1 MMTPQ
6 NNIPPDMD
14 ALLAW
19 LKERALEAHNKTC
32 TICLCRQRCTVLGFE
47 TCSDSKEERIYNRV
61 IAKIENSR
69 VNQRPHVP
77 LGWDEV

>member
-1 MMTPQ
+1 MTPQ

-19 LKERALEAHNKTC
+19 LKGQALKEHNLAVKHHGFTKGLEHEAAEK
-32 TICLCRQRCTVLGFE
+32 FA
-47 TCSDSKEERIYNRV
+47 NRV

-69 VNQRPHVP
+69 VNQKAHVP
-77 LGWDEV
+77 QGWDEVG